1 MEDDGICMQCHATEG
16 FSDASA
22 EGVDSGYGSRHD
34 TSSFVWLR
42 QRSAAHGVLCDQC
55 LDRLVES
62 GDLAKYADR
71 RGPLAHL
78 PDTVLGAV
86 FVLGAD
92 YGNRFVAAARL
103 MDSGDTSAAAAL
115 PARWQRRRKPLRTE
129 DAAWLPAMALERCFA
144 SGFPP
149 LEADPLRA
157 GILAALAA
165 GITTP
170 AGLVDGALD
179 ASCRRFLGMLNAD
192 RDGYADG

>member
-103 MDSGDTSAAAAL
+103 MGADCIISGIRPQIASTIVHLGVNLGDVVTKATLADAFSIAL
-115 PARWQRRRKPLRTE
+115 RRN
-129 DAAWLPAMALERCFA
+129 
-144 SGFPP
+144 
-149 LEADPLRA
+149 
-157 GILAALAA
+157 
-165 GITTP
+165 
-170 AGLVDGALD
+170 GLVVGKLAPVRKQ
-179 ASCRRFLGMLNAD
+179 AGE
-192 RDGYADG
+192 